1 MDFSSVQG
9 KVVIVTGATRGIGEA
24 IAKIFGEHGMKVACA
39 ASSEKQGEAVARS
52 IVENGGEAIFIKTDC
67 GKKEDIKALV
77 AKTVEAFGR
86 LDGIV
91 NNAGIGMGGIPLHEY
106 DDEDYDKIFDINS
119 KGIFI
124 GMKYAA
130 EAIFKSRSEGGFI
143 INIASIAGIMP
154 QRGQALYTATKHGV
168 VGMTKSAAL
177 DYAPYNITVNAICP
191 GYTKTTIFGDAPD
204 AALDMFAKDCPAG
217 RMGNSE
223 ECAYLALFLASGMAR
238 YITGAAIPVDGA
250 LSAGHQNVSSWRHP
264 EILTGASLNSGSTI
278 AALMEN
284 DTSRAIVD
292 KYLPGFSANEQAKQA
307 YGMTFGAI
315 APMFGLPA
323 ETVKKML
330 DELDNM

>member
-1 MDFSSVQG
+1 MDFSSVKG

-24 IAKIFGEHGMKVACA
+24 TAKIYGEHGMKVVCA
-39 ASSEKQGEAVARS
+39 ARSEVQGEAVAKS
-52 IVENGGEAIFIKTDC
+52 IVENGGEAIFVKTDC
-67 GKKEDIKALV
+67 GKKEDIKSLI
-77 AKTVEAFGR
+77 AKTLETFGR

-106 DDEDYDKIFDINS
+106 EDEDYDKIFDINS

-130 EAIFKSRSEGGFI
+130 EAILKSHSEGGFI
-143 INIASIAGIMP
+143 INVASVAGIMA
-154 QRGQALYTATKHGV
+154 QRGQALYTATKHGI

-191 GYTKTTIFGDAPD
+191 GYTQTSIFGDAPD

-217 RMGNSE
+217 RMGNPN

-250 LSAGHQNVSSWRHP
+250 LSAGHQNVSTWRHP
-264 EILTGASLNSGSTI
+264 EIVTGASLGSNSTI
-278 AALMEN
+278 AALVEN
-284 DTSRAIVD
+284 EASRAIVE
-292 KYLPGFSANEQAKQA
+292 KYLPGFSSNAQLKQA
-307 YGMTFGAI
+307 YGMTLKQI
-315 APMFGLPA
+315 APMFGLP
-323 ETVKKML
+323 EGTLNEML
-330 DELDNM
+330 NELDNM